1 MELPIEWGA
10 AGALLS
16 VIIIDVVMAGDNAV
30 VVGMA
35 AATLPEHLRRRMI
48 FLGIVTATVMR
59 IALASVASQL
69 LEIIGLTLAG
79 GVLLLWVAW
88 KFYSELRA
96 VQARKGRRRAIR
108 HPPNLTSAVLRIA
121 FADLSMSLDNVLAI
135 AGTARSHFWV
145 LVTGLLLSV
154 ALMGSVS
161 HLVARMLHRYHWIAW
176 LGLAIVTFVAL
187 KMIYEGSIE
196 VIDHAAVQAVLA
208 WVEPGLSR
216 NWVL

>member
-35 AATLPEHLRRRMI
+35 AATLSEHLRRRVI

-135 AGTARSHFWV
+135 AGAARENIYV
-145 LVTGLLLSV
+145 LAAGLLLSV
-154 ALMGSVS
+154 ALMA
-161 HLVARMLHRYHWIAW
+161 VAELYFSTQPWFPQPHGLP
-176 LGLAIVTFVAL
+176 LGTT
-187 KMIYEGSIE
+187 

>member
-35 AATLPEHLRRRMI
+35 AATLSEHLRRRVI

-88 KFYSELRA
+88 KFYSEPS
-96 VQARKGRRRAIR
+96 AIR
-108 HPPNLTSAVLRIA
+108 RT
-121 FADLSMSLDNVLAI
+121 
-135 AGTARSHFWV
+135 
-145 LVTGLLLSV
+145 
-154 ALMGSVS
+154 
-161 HLVARMLHRYHWIAW
+161 
-176 LGLAIVTFVAL
+176 
-187 KMIYEGSIE
+187 
-196 VIDHAAVQAVLA
+196 
-208 WVEPGLSR
+208 
-216 NWVL
+216 

>member
-1 MELPIEWGA
+1 MELPFEWGA

-35 AATLPEHLRRRMI
+35 AATLPEHLRRRVI
-48 FLGIVTATVMR
+48 FLGIAAATVMR
-59 IALASVASQL
+59 IALASVASQIL
-69 LEIIGLTLAG
+69 DIIGLTLAG

-88 KFYSELRA
+88 KFYNELREI
-96 VQARKGRRRAIR
+96 QARKGRRRAIR
-108 HPPNLTSAVLRIA
+108 HPGMAMAVLRIA

-161 HLVARMLHRYHWIAW
+161 HLVARLLHRYHWIAW
-176 LGLAIVTFVAL
+176 LGHAHETNVAM
-187 KMIYEGSIE
+187 KIK
-196 VIDHAAVQAVLA
+196 
-208 WVEPGLSR
+208 
-216 NWVL
+216 